1 MGSTKALFPKIQSF
15 GASVFS
21 TFHSYDRRFP
31 KQVPLYL
38 AITSIQKKRTVM
50 TRIRPQ
56 KFVHVV
62 YRTRR
67 FDQMLEWYQFVFDAK
82 IQYQNPALTFLTYD
96 DEHHRFA
103 LADLDVLRPEDNK
116 TEKQG
121 LVGVDHVA
129 YTYASLE
136 DLLENYDQLKPKG
149 IKPYWCVHHGVTVSM
164 YYADPD
170 GNQMEFQ
177 VDVFDSSEE
186 SNDYMCGPLF
196 EANSIGV
203 EYDPEDWLMHMRSGK
218 PIADLLLRAVHEPIS
233 PIRGALSE

>member
-1 MGSTKALFPKIQSF
+1 
-15 GASVFS
+15 
-21 TFHSYDRRFP
+21 
-31 KQVPLYL
+31 
-38 AITSIQKKRTVM
+38 M

-82 IQYQNPALTFLTYD
+82 VQYQNPALAFLTYD

-103 LADLDVLRPEDNK
+103 LANLDVLRPEDK
-116 TEKQG
+116 ETEKQG

-129 YTYASLE
+129 YTYDSLE
-136 DLLENYDQLKPKG
+136 DLFENYDQLKAKA
-149 IKPYWCVHHGVTVSM
+149 IKPYWCIHHGITISM
-164 YYADPD
+164 YYRDPD

-177 VDVFDSSEE
+177 VDVFDSSKEA
-186 SNDYMCGPLF
+186 NDYMCDPNF
-196 EANSIGV
+196 SDNPVGV
-203 EYDPEDWLMHMRSGK
+203 EYDPEVWLAHMRSGQS
-218 PIADLLLRAVHEPIS
+218 ISGFLVREVDEPVS